1 MGLCTGVPGR
11 LASSAPCVSLCWL
24 RVGARPSSSH
34 RSRGT
39 ERLPPARSS
48 SGSLVP
54 QGGREDCWVVGRTEA
69 EAREVAAGLS
79 QVLQEKLR
87 DGNLDP
93 SELAVAAAAQVCP
106 WGLPLSDLEL
116 TAPGT
121 CAAQAA
127 GPAPP
132 RCLPPSSLWLQRK
145 DFPHGIPECGTDALR
160 FALCSHGA
168 LGKLCRCWG
177 RRGAGGLRMPVSP
190 LPTPTLL
197 CPCQRATCTCQFPRS

>member
-1 MGLCTGVPGR
+1 MSKSLGNVLDPRDIIRGVELQVRTRAGQGWGLRGSEEPAGGQWRDPCRGGSWTETSEHSPVPGAAGEAEGWELGPFRVGGRSCSTGVSLG
-11 LASSAPCVSLCWL
+11 SA
-24 RVGARPSSSH
+24 
-34 RSRGT
+34 
-39 ERLPPARSS
+39 
-48 SGSLVP
+48 
-54 QGGREDCWVVGRTEA
+54 
-69 EAREVAAGLS
+69 
-79 QVLQEKLR
+79 
-87 DGNLDP
+87 
-93 SELAVAAAAQVCP
+93 
-106 WGLPLSDLEL
+106 LSDLEL

-127 GPAPP
+127 GPAPH

-160 FALCSHGA
+160 FTLCSHGA

-197 CPCQRATCTCQFPRS
+197 CPCQRATCTCRFLRS